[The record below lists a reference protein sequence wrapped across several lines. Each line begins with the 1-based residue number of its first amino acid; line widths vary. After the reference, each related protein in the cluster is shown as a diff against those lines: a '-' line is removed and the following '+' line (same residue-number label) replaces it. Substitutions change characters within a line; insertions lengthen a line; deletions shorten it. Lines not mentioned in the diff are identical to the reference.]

1 MLIIYKLS
9 GYFNKKS
16 RLLHVFATCAPNL
29 RVYKQ
34 KVSAQN
40 SILIFYIQYN
50 LLSFADSHLLSFAD
64 THLLSAH
71 FTNRGKGCVFYTMYL
86 LFIKELCLKKK
97 SRPDCSKSSQSVYYP
112 AVAVSPVQR
121 NLCATLCYKIEFKI
135 KKAGSFLLSRECSII
150 GAKVLDFRVR
160 YGNGYCHLAMATGI
174 LCSVIICFFKA

>member
-1 MLIIYKLS
+1 MVEFSNLFSLFRPFYCLLLD
-9 GYFNKKS
+9 FFKKNTVCTQ
-16 RLLHVFATCAPNL
+16 RI

-50 LLSFADSHLLSFAD
+50 LLSFAD

-112 AVAVSPVQR
+112 A
-121 NLCATLCYKIEFKI
+121 
-135 KKAGSFLLSRECSII
+135 SRESSSFHTKYLQFI
-150 GAKVLDFRVR
+150 GRFNLK
-160 YGNGYCHLAMATGI
+160 
-174 LCSVIICFFKA
+174 